1 MTRGAR
7 LAAWLYG
14 IAAIAYLIDRL
25 TKIWAERVLATRP
38 PVQILSGVL
47 QLNYTTNSGGAF
59 SIGGSAPW
67 VFAGASVVVIGF
79 IVVVSF
85 RIARPAFAVALG
97 LVLGGAL
104 GNLTDRVV
112 RGPGLSGRVI
122 DFIDL
127 HVWPVFNVADSA
139 IVLGAAILLVSS
151 LGAREGGGP
160 DPRRPS
166 EEEIHRTGIEREG
179 IEEDG

>member
-14 IAAIAYLIDRL
+14 IAGITYLLDRA
-25 TKIWAERVLATRP
+25 TKIWAERELATRP
-38 PVQILSGVL
+38 PIQILSGVL

-67 VFAGASVVVIGF
+67 LFAGASVVVIAF
-79 IVVVSF
+79 IVVASF

-104 GNLTDRVV
+104 GNLTDRAV
-112 RGPGLSGRVI
+112 RGPGLSGRVV

-139 IVLGAAILLVSS
+139 IVLGAAILLISS
-151 LGAREGGGP
+151 FGGRDRDGP
-160 DPRRPS
+160 EPRRPRGD
-166 EEEIHRTGIEREG
+166 EPRRPGIEPTGIE
-179 IEEDG
+179 DG

>member
-7 LAAWLYG
+7 LAAWLY
-14 IAAIAYLIDRL
+14 AIAGITYLLDRA
-25 TKIWAERVLATRP
+25 TKIWAERELATRP
-38 PVQILSGVL
+38 PIQILSGVL

-67 VFAGASVVVIGF
+67 LFAGASVVVIAF
-79 IVVVSF
+79 IVVASF

-104 GNLTDRVV
+104 GNLTDRAV
-112 RGPGLSGRVI
+112 RGPGLSGRVV

-139 IVLGAAILLVSS
+139 IVLGAAILLISS
-151 LGAREGGGP
+151 FGGRDRDGP
-160 DPRRPS
+160 EPRRPRGD
-166 EEEIHRTGIEREG
+166 EPRRPGIEPTGIE
-179 IEEDG
+179 DG

>member
-14 IAAIAYLIDRL
+14 IATITYLLDRV
-25 TKIWAERVLATRP
+25 TKLWAERVLATRP
-38 PVQILSGVL
+38 PMQILPGVL

-67 VFAGASVVVIGF
+67 VFAGASVVVITF
-79 IVVVSF
+79 IIVASF
-85 RIARPAFAVALG
+85 RIVRPSFAVALG

-112 RGPGLSGRVI
+112 RGPGLSGRVV

-127 HVWPVFNVADSA
+127 HVWPVFNIADSA
-139 IVLGAAILLVSS
+139 IVLGAAILLLST
-151 LGAREGGGP
+151 LAGRDRGGP
-160 DPRRPS
+160 DGRRP
-166 EEEIHRTGIEREG
+166 EEEARRPGAG
-179 IEEDG
+179 PAGVEEDR

>member
-1 MTRGAR
+1 VTRGAR

-14 IAAIAYLIDRL
+14 IAAITYLLDRV

-38 PVQILSGVL
+38 PMQILSGVL

-67 VFAGASVVVIGF
+67 VFAGASVVVIALI
-79 IVVVSF
+79 IVASF

-97 LVLGGAL
+97 LILGGAV

-112 RGPGLSGRVI
+112 RGPGLTGRVV

-127 HVWPVFNVADSA
+127 HVWPVFNIADSA

-151 LGAREGGGP
+151 LTGRDRGGP
-160 DPRRPS
+160 DGRRPG
-166 EEEIHRTGIEREG
+166 EDAPRPGAGPAVREK
-179 IEEDG
+179 DR

>member
-1 MTRGAR
+1 VTRGAR

-14 IAAIAYLIDRL
+14 IAAITYLLDRV

-38 PVQILSGVL
+38 PMQILSGVL

-67 VFAGASVVVIGF
+67 VFVGASVVVIALI
-79 IVVVSF
+79 IVASF

-97 LVLGGAL
+97 LVLGGAA
-104 GNLTDRVV
+104 GNLTDRVL
-112 RGPGLSGRVI
+112 RGPGLTGRVV

-127 HVWPVFNVADSA
+127 HIWPVFNVADSA

-151 LGAREGGGP
+151 LTARDRGGP
-160 DPRRPS
+160 EGRRPGEDAPRPGAGPAGS
-166 EEEIHRTGIEREG
+166 EQDT
-179 IEEDG
+179 